1 MDSTRTPNTN
11 IKQSSPVNA
20 NRDRQRAFA
29 KTFEKM
35 RESPM
40 KQMTG
45 EVNLDRLTRLHN
57 IGMDGQ

>member
-1 MDSTRTPNTN
+1 MESTRTPNIN
-11 IKQSSPVNA
+11 IKQSSPVSL

-45 EVNLDRLTRLHN
+45 EVNLDKMTRMHN